1 VKQLE
6 IHVITDGVQ
15 TVKEIIKKILMIH
28 EEVDFLHIREKT
40 KSASEVMEIVS
51 ALLENGVNRDKIIV
65 NDRLDVVQL
74 QQLSNIHLPGNSFSI
89 QTVKEFMPSLKIG
102 RSVHSLEEAID
113 SEKAGVDYLMFG
125 HLFAT
130 KSKANLPPRGVE
142 LLEDICM
149 SVSIPVIAI
158 GGIVPET
165 VSKLSNIKLSGIA
178 IMSYVMA
185 SDNPS
190 FALQQIKESLL
201 EVEKNEQ
208 TL

>member
-1 VKQLE
+1 MKQLE

-51 ALLENGVNRDKIIV
+51 ALLENGVSRDKIIV

-102 RSVHSLEEAID
+102 RSVHSLEQAID

-142 LLEDICM
+142 LLEDICR

>member
-1 VKQLE
+1 MKQLE

-51 ALLENGVNRDKIIV
+51 ALLENGVSREKIIV

-74 QQLSNIHLPGNSFSI
+74 QQLTNIHLPGNGFSI
-89 QTVKEFMPSLKIG
+89 RTVKEFMPSLKIG

-113 SEKAGVDYLMFG
+113 SEKAGADYLMFG

-142 LLEDICM
+142 QLADICR

-178 IMSYVMA
+178 IMSFVMT
-185 SDNPS
+185 SDNPNL
-190 FALQQIKESLL
+190 ALQQIKESLL

>member
-1 VKQLE
+1 MKQLE

-51 ALLENGVNRDKIIV
+51 ALLENGVSRDKIIV

-102 RSVHSLEEAID
+102 RSVHSLEEARD
-113 SEKAGVDYLMFG
+113 SEKAGADYLMFG

-142 LLEDICM
+142 LLEDICR

-185 SDNPS
+185 SDNPC

>member
-1 VKQLE
+1 MKQLE

-15 TVKEIIKKILMIH
+15 TVKAIIKKILMIH

-51 ALLENGVNRDKIIV
+51 ALLENGVSRDKIIV

-102 RSVHSLEEAID
+102 RSVHSLEEAIA
-113 SEKAGVDYLMFG
+113 SEKAGADYLMFG

-142 LLEDICM
+142 LLEDICR

-165 VSKLSNIKLSGIA
+165 VSKLSNIKPSGIA

>member
-1 VKQLE
+1 MKQLE

-51 ALLENGVNRDKIIV
+51 ALLENGVSRDKIII

-102 RSVHSLEEAID
+102 RSVHTLEEAIA
-113 SEKAGVDYLMFG
+113 SEKAGADYLMFG

-142 LLEDICM
+142 LLEDICR

-165 VSKLSNIKLSGIA
+165 VSKLSNIKLGGMA

>member
-1 VKQLE
+1 MKQLE

>member
-1 VKQLE
+1 ME

-40 KSASEVMEIVS
+40 KSTSEVMEIVS
-51 ALLENGVNRDKIIV
+51 ALLENGVSRDKIII

-102 RSVHSLEEAID
+102 RSVHTLEEAIA
-113 SEKAGVDYLMFG
+113 SEKAGADYLMFG

-130 KSKANLPPRGVE
+130 KSKVNLPPRGVE
-142 LLEDICM
+142 LLEDICR

-165 VSKLSNIKLSGIA
+165 VSKLSNIKLGGMA

>member
-1 VKQLE
+1 MKQLE

-28 EEVDFLHIREKT
+28 EEVDFLHIREKK

-51 ALLENGVNRDKIIV
+51 ALLENGVSRDKIII

-102 RSVHSLEEAID
+102 RSVHTLEEAIA
-113 SEKAGVDYLMFG
+113 SEKAGADYLMFG

-130 KSKANLPPRGVE
+130 KSKAKLPPRGVE
-142 LLEDICM
+142 LLEDICR

-165 VSKLSNIKLSGIA
+165 VSKLSNIKLGGMA

>member
-1 VKQLE
+1 MKQLE
-6 IHVITDGVQ
+6 IHIITDGVQ

-51 ALLENGVNRDKIIV
+51 ALLENGVSRDKIIV

-102 RSVHSLEEAID
+102 RSVHSLEQAID

-142 LLEDICM
+142 LLEDICR

>member
-1 VKQLE
+1 MKQLE

-51 ALLENGVNRDKIIV
+51 ALLENGVSRDKIIV

-102 RSVHSLEEAID
+102 RSVHSLEEARD
-113 SEKAGVDYLMFG
+113 SEKAGADYLMFG

-142 LLEDICM
+142 LLEDICR